1 MNGLVGQVQAAA
13 QGGGD
18 YVWALALGVA
28 IALVAVLGSLLL
40 LVARRVQKLSDEW
53 RAKLEKRLADG
64 SQEMSRSREER
75 ELLARDVRANLHQLH
90 ALIGSVIGT
99 TVTRREF
106 ERLDNELDDWKDWVE
121 GEVRAIRGIK
131 EQVLRLTNGTTKTVM
146 EKKP

>member
-1 MNGLVGQVQAAA
+1 VNGLVGQVQAAA
-13 QGGGD
+13 QSGGD

-40 LVARRVQKLSDEW
+40 LVARRVQRLSDEW
-53 RAKLEKRLADG
+53 RVKIEKRLGDG
-64 SQEMSRSREER
+64 SQEISRGREDR
-75 ELLARDVRANLHQLH
+75 DLLARDVRANLHQLH

-106 ERLDNELDDWKDWVE
+106 ERLDSELDDWKEWVE

-131 EQVLRLTNGTTKTVM
+131 EQVLRLTNGTTKTVA

>member
-13 QGGGD
+13 QSGGD

-40 LVARRVQKLSDEW
+40 LVARRVQRLSDEW
-53 RAKLEKRLADG
+53 RVKIEKRLGDG
-64 SQEMSRSREER
+64 SQEISRGREDR
-75 ELLARDVRANLHQLH
+75 DLLARDVRANLHQLH

-106 ERLDNELDDWKDWVE
+106 ERLDSELDDWKEWVE

-131 EQVLRLTNGTTKTVM
+131 EQVLRLTNGTTKTVA

>member
-1 MNGLVGQVQAAA
+1 MNGLVGQVQQAAA
-13 QGGGD
+13 VGGD

-40 LVARRVQKLSDEW
+40 LVARRVQRLSDEW
-53 RAKLEKRLADG
+53 RVKIEKRLGDG
-64 SQEMSRSREER
+64 SQEISRGREDR
-75 ELLARDVRANLHQLH
+75 DLLARDVRANLHQLH

-106 ERLDNELDDWKDWVE
+106 ERLDSELGDWKEWVE

-131 EQVLRLTNGTTKTVM
+131 EQVIRLTNGTTKTVM